1 MTKGGV
7 QKKEGWGKKIRVP
20 TSMVPKLVV
29 PENWLPSRIV
39 FFLMTWFI
47 SRYRQK
53 LHHLRVNRDYDP
65 VDDLNIRNA
74 RILGSSTV

>member
-20 TSMVPKLVV
+20 TSLLPKLVV
-29 PENWLPSRIV
+29 PENWLPPRIV
-39 FFLMTWFI
+39 FFLMMRLI
-47 SRYRQK
+47 NRYRQM

-65 VDDLNIRNA
+65 ADDLNIRNL
-74 RILGSSTV
+74 RILESSTG